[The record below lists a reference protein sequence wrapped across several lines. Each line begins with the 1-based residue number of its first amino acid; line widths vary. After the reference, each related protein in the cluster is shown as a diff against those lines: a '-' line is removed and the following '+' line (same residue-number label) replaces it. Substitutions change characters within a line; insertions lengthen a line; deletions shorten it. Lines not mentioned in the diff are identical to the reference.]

1 MHVVRKRATNEEW
14 RVYYERAAELRAT
27 VGDPFRRK
35 LRQATVRERIL
46 IAGAA
51 LSVSALIAAFC
62 LLTMR

>member
-1 MHVVRKRATNEEW
+1 MRGKATSEEW
-14 RVYYERAAELRAT
+14 RVYYERADELRAT

-35 LRQATVRERIL
+35 IRRETIRERIL

-51 LSVSALIAAFC
+51 LSVSALITAFC

>member
-1 MHVVRKRATNEEW
+1 VVRGRATQDEW
-14 RVYYERAAELRAT
+14 RVYYERAAEVRAV

-35 LRQATVRERIL
+35 IQRETIRERIL

-51 LSVSALIAAFC
+51 VSVSAVITAFC